1 MNKENKKDSG
11 YWPDSGS
18 FSMSPPSIGRPYR
31 IWAKIKRCV
40 SAFRILLKIKNK
52 EEKNGNSE
60 HIKS

>member
-31 IWAKIKRCV
+31 IWEKIKRYV
-40 SAFRILLKIKNK
+40 SAFKNFIKNK
-52 EEKNGNSE
+52 K
-60 HIKS
+60 